1 LSGVV
6 ECGILRAVP
15 KKMKVLSLNFNQKG
29 IGTYR
34 RSFYFS
40 RELARAGHDVTLV
53 TVSRDSRFR
62 RRLSYKRDW
71 CGESSQPTGD
81 GPWIRH
87 IEGPSWGYRFLP
99 GWGSGPLDIWQRFSE
114 ILNGDFN
121 VVIGFEHHPNVSWP
135 VYLTKW
141 RRPFWFISDW
151 CDWFAGSSN
160 QFLGWK
166 FAHRVD
172 AYLEERI
179 RLSAEVVSVTSRALF
194 QRAVSLGVP
203 PERLVRI
210 PEGAATDYIFPS
222 DCAEAR
228 KRFGLPLDVP
238 ILVQV
243 RNGNMCREVRIFNEV
258 LRNVPNALFVFV
270 GKPSNDAAVL
280 AEQLGISRHIVCTGW
295 VSELDYPRY
304 LACADV
310 CVSPLDDNLDDRAR
324 WPAKIL
330 DFLSAGRATVTNPIG
345 EVEFLLQEH
354 PIAALAGPSDQEM
367 AEEVVSLLEDP
378 ERRTHLGEYAS
389 RVMKEEW
396 DWRVR
401 GPLIESLLESPKR
414 SSKKDVIGSGPAL
427 VRHGAGPSQRV
438 HTLSGSLKARAN
450 DTRQSKRSQK

>member
-1 LSGVV
+1 
-6 ECGILRAVP
+6 
-15 KKMKVLSLNFNQKG
+15 
-29 IGTYR
+29 
-34 RSFYFS
+34 
-40 RELARAGHDVTLV
+40 
-53 TVSRDSRFR
+53 
-62 RRLSYKRDW
+62 
-71 CGESSQPTGD
+71 
-81 GPWIRH
+81 
-87 IEGPSWGYRFLP
+87 
-99 GWGSGPLDIWQRFSE
+99 
-114 ILNGDFN
+114 
-121 VVIGFEHHPNVSWP
+121 
-135 VYLTKW
+135 
-141 RRPFWFISDW
+141 
-151 CDWFAGSSN
+151 
-160 QFLGWK
+160 
-166 FAHRVD
+166 
-172 AYLEERI
+172 
-179 RLSAEVVSVTSRALF
+179 
-194 QRAVSLGVP
+194 
-203 PERLVRI
+203 
-210 PEGAATDYIFPS
+210 
-222 DCAEAR
+222 
-228 KRFGLPLDVP
+228 
-238 ILVQV
+238 
-243 RNGNMCREVRIFNEV
+243 
-258 LRNVPNALFVFV
+258 
-270 GKPSNDAAVL
+270 
-280 AEQLGISRHIVCTGW
+280 VCTGW

-438 HTLSGSLKARAN
+438 HTLSGSLKTRAN